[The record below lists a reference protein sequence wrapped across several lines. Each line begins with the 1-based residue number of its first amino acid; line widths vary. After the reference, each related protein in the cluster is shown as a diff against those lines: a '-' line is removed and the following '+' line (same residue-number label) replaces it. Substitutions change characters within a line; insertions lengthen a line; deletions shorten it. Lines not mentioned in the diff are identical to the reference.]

1 MSKGKKEKIAF
12 GVFGLCMGM
21 LAVEVC
27 LTRPSLF
34 LVGATVLGV
43 FFSILYLYAHEDD
56 FLEDDEQFRISLLE
70 HELHERVRMDP
81 DGRTSKPT

>member
-1 MSKGKKEKIAF
+1 VTKEKKEKIAF

-43 FFSILYLYAHEDD
+43 FFSVLYLAAHEDD
-56 FLEDDEQFRISLLE
+56 FLDDDEHFRITLLE
-70 HELHERVRMDP
+70 HELHERVRLDP
-81 DGRTSKPT
+81 DERTSNPN